1 MRPST
6 FARALP
12 LLAVALCSAFVS
24 NTALGRADARAS
36 VVIDGR
42 HVPMHPP
49 AILRAGSV
57 FVPVRGVFENMGAS
71 VVYSSGRITAHGS
84 RGEQIVMYVGQ
95 RSASINGSFVQ
106 LDTAPFIEGGS
117 TFVPLRFVS
126 EALGAQV
133 SFDNGSKTVF
143 IQSAQ
148 GQPTY
153 QPQPQPLPPAQ
164 NQLSNLQPR
173 PGSNVLSANPAISA
187 NFGYNV
193 DPNSVSIALDGRD
206 ITYQAFVANNRFS
219 VTPSFNLPNGS
230 RTVSVTGTT
239 VSGQSFSQNWSFYVR
254 PDVNLTRNFVQIRS
268 PGPGS
273 TIIPAQ
279 FQVAGRTLPLAVVTV
294 AASSAPSFGNYPGL
308 KGPGFTQQTRADPL
322 GNFSLNV
329 ALPNASAYVRVFV
342 QSVAPDGSSAEATVT
357 VPSR

>member
-1 MRPST
+1 MRST
-6 FARALP
+6 VFPRALP
-12 LLAVALCSAFVS
+12 LLAVALCTAFVS
-24 NTALGRADARAS
+24 NATPAHADVRAS

-71 VVYSSGRITAHGS
+71 VVFSNGRITAHGS

-95 RSASINGSFVQ
+95 RSASVNGNFVM
-106 LDTAPFIEGGS
+106 LDTAPFIEGAS

-148 GQPTY
+148 GRPTY
-153 QPQPQPLPPAQ
+153 QPQPPPPAQ
-164 NQLSNLQPR
+164 NFQLSNLQPR

-206 ITYQAFVANNRFS
+206 ITYQAFVASNRFS

-239 VSGQSFSQNWSFYVR
+239 TSGQSFSQNWSFYVR

-273 TIIPAQ
+273 TITPAQ